1 MTSTTLP
8 PYLITVRLTTST
20 TAHRSLDAS
29 QVTLCG
35 RPVVAWQWTR
45 VTALSGPHRM
55 VGHGPSFLLQPCQR
69 CAAKLAK
76 IVAADHVA
84 AIAEDA
90 THGTRID
97 REYPW
102 AHDEA
107 RAEDSLRTAY
117 VPDSRPWARELD
129 GDSPADYVAPLPD
142 AFAAGQRVGIVRGL
156 QSVNGPRVY
165 RYGTVVRSV
174 ELWRDTVEYV
184 VRHDDDG
191 AELVYRAYLL
201 RPAPETANSIG
212 HRAVHASR
220 VGAPLPRIRF
230 ADGRERQVR
239 DARFGPTHTVLVY
252 AEPHPSSD
260 VFRHD
265 AMITVI

>member
-97 REYPW
+97 REYP
-102 AHDEA
+102 
-107 RAEDSLRTAY
+107 
-117 VPDSRPWARELD
+117 
-129 GDSPADYVAPLPD
+129 
-142 AFAAGQRVGIVRGL
+142 
-156 QSVNGPRVY
+156 
-165 RYGTVVRSV
+165 
-174 ELWRDTVEYV
+174 
-184 VRHDDDG
+184 
-191 AELVYRAYLL
+191 
-201 RPAPETANSIG
+201 
-212 HRAVHASR
+212 
-220 VGAPLPRIRF
+220 
-230 ADGRERQVR
+230 
-239 DARFGPTHTVLVY
+239 
-252 AEPHPSSD
+252 
-260 VFRHD
+260 
-265 AMITVI
+265 

>member
-8 PYLITVRLTTST
+8 RMITVRLTTT
-20 TAHRSLDAS
+20 TAHLAVSAELGWHDEARVFDA
-29 QVTLCG
+29 TLCG
-35 RPVVAWQWTR
+35 RPITATGEWQE

-76 IVAADHVA
+76 IVAADHDA
-84 AIAEDA
+84 AIDEDISRVLGSLAGDVLADIEAAPAED
-90 THGTRID
+90 
-97 REYPW
+97 
-102 AHDEA
+102 
-107 RAEDSLRTAY
+107 
-117 VPDSRPWARELD
+117 D
-129 GDSPADYVAPLPD
+129 GAPADIADYVAPLPD
-142 AFAAGQRVGIVRGL
+142 TFAAGQRVGIVRGV
-156 QSVNGPRVY
+156 QAVNGPRVY

-174 ELWRDTVEYV
+174 ELWRGTVEYV

-201 RPAPETANSIG
+201 RPAPETANTIG
-212 HRAVHASR
+212 HRATHASR

-230 ADGRERQVR
+230 ADGRERAVR

-265 AMITVI
+265 AMITVV

>member
-1 MTSTTLP
+1 MASTTLP
-8 PYLITVRLTTST
+8 PYLITVRKTTT
-20 TAHRSLDAS
+20 TAHRSHDAS

-35 RPVVAWQWTR
+35 RPITATGEWQE

-156 QSVNGPRVY
+156 QSVNGPR
-165 RYGTVVRSV
+165 RS
-174 ELWRDTVEYV
+174 
-184 VRHDDDG
+184 
-191 AELVYRAYLL
+191 
-201 RPAPETANSIG
+201 
-212 HRAVHASR
+212 ASTSR
-220 VGAPLPRIRF
+220 TPRIATVTR
-230 ADGRERQVR
+230 VR
-239 DARFGPTHTVLVY
+239 A
-252 AEPHPSSD
+252 
-260 VFRHD
+260 
-265 AMITVI
+265 